1 MKAFWQAFDRVID
14 FMAFLA
20 GCLMAFITLSI
31 CYSVIMR
38 YFFQRPPIWV
48 VQTCEYALLWI
59 VFLGTAWVL
68 REKGHVAVDVLYSKL
83 KENAKIWLT
92 LCTFMGAMLACS
104 IVSVIG
110 FYHTWECFKK
120 NIMDVRAITIPKYI
134 VFVIIPI
141 GMVTLVLQF
150 LRMVSEQIYKLR
162 NGV

>member
-1 MKAFWQAFDRVID
+1 
-14 FMAFLA
+14 
-20 GCLMAFITLSI
+20 MAFITLSI